1 MLSHAVVKIE
11 DQVNSILE
19 KVTNLTLGLD
29 RWMNPSDLSI
39 IKHMAQN
46 LASEIKDILQ
56 KIGPDKFAA
65 IVTDN
70 AANCA
75 LARSIISEK
84 YPFIVNI
91 HCIAHC
97 VNLITK
103 DVFGKF
109 LLIFLNYFINL
120 LNILVINN

>member
-1 MLSHAVVKIE
+1 
-11 DQVNSILE
+11 
-19 KVTNLTLGLD
+19 
-29 RWMNPSDLSI
+29 
-39 IKHMAQN
+39 MAQN
-46 LASEIKDILQ
+46 LASEIKDVLQ

-75 LARSIISEK
+75 LAQSIISEK

-103 DVFGKF
+103 DVFEHNFPKKVLKSCNKIVKF
-109 LLIFLNYFINL
+109 FNKSHQEKALLVKYTKNF
-120 LNILVINN
+120 NIESGGLKIWVEM

>member
-1 MLSHAVVKIE
+1 MTHDWREFLYR
-11 DQVNSILE
+11 L
-19 KVTNLTLGLD
+19 
-29 RWMNPSDLSI
+29 RDLSI
-39 IKHMAQN
+39 IKHTAQN
-46 LASEIKDILQ
+46 LASEIEDVLQ

-65 IVTDN
+65 VVTDN

-84 YPFIVNI
+84 YTFIVNTR
-91 HCIAHC
+91 CIAHC

-103 DVFGKF
+103 DVLGKF
-109 LLIFLNYFINL
+109 LSIFLNYFINL